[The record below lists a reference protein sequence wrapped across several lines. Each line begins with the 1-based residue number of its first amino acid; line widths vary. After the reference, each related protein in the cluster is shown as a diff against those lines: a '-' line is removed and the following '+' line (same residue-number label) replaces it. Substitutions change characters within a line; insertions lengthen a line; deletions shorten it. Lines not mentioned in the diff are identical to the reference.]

1 MNYDFSNFHKG
12 CVGVIVVSGPDG
24 LHVVCPACRVSA
36 NMEAIS
42 AKVSP
47 ADACLVGSLDR
58 KPIGDQSLL
67 VNKGEV
73 IKQ

>member
-12 CVGVIVVSGPDG
+12 HAKTVVPGSDG
-24 LHVVCPACRVSA
+24 LHVVCLDCGVSA

-47 ADACLVGSLDR
+47 SDACLVGKDR
-58 KPIGDQSLL
+58 AALGKQSPH
-67 VNKGEV
+67 VDKGGYKE
-73 IKQ
+73 